1 MIGRPED
8 IRSYRIVISSEARNL
23 FRSRSGRGC
32 LEIPNGKPVILNA
45 FGHRPIYTRGEA
57 ATTSLKAETAL
68 HLSPFSRRGTPE
80 GLGVG
85 RGRGKSQ
92 ANLRPFGAPPSKG
105 RRENRDRTSPYL
117 YSAAFRSFDSV
128 LLFQIIHF
136 LTYNVFLRSG

>member
-1 MIGRPED
+1 MED
-8 IRSYRIVISSEARNL
+8 QKTSDPIVSSFRAKSRNL

-45 FGHRPIYTRGEA
+45 FGHRPIYTHGEA
-57 ATTSLKAETAL
+57 ATTSWKAETAL
-68 HLSPFSRRGTPE
+68 HLSPSSGRGTPE